1 MKKLYPIV
9 ILILLTHNIISAQN
23 ESDEASLF
31 TPDKR
36 AIILNDDSTAWLNFR
51 FRMQNRAGYFSKLDD
66 DNNAGYDLRV
76 RRLRLRIDGH
86 FTQYKLSY
94 YIQLSFSRSD
104 QDFNNDNAPN
114 IVRDAIIYYHFNENW
129 YLGFG
134 QSKLPGN
141 RQRVISSGNIQ
152 MPDRSVANNTYTL
165 DRDMGLFVYGKQ
177 KLFLNVI
184 GKYKA
189 AISSGEGRNASFTND
204 GLAYTNRLEILPFG
218 YFENTGDYSEGDL
231 EFEEKPKLSLG
242 ATYSYN
248 HKTTRTG
255 GQIGST
261 LPYYMDMRTFIADGI
276 FKYRGFSLLG
286 EFFYRTISGY
296 EVPDIAVYDN
306 VPQGKAYMLQ
316 GSYMLNPKNEIIA
329 RYSNLEND
337 KDLFNNQLLHQTYA
351 VGYTRYI
358 YKHRVKFQTYVGI
371 DNRTA
376 TPSNHA
382 LNNRWVVLTQIEFG
396 I

>member
-1 MKKLYPIV
+1 MKNLFATVIV
-9 ILILLTHNIISAQN
+9 LFGLISIIKAQN
-23 ESDEASLF
+23 ESDEATLNS
-31 TPDKR
+31 PDKR

-51 FRMQNRAGYFSKLDD
+51 FRMQNRVGYFSTLDD
-66 DNNAGYDLRV
+66 TETPGYDLRV
-76 RRLRLRIDGH
+76 RRLRLRIDGY

-104 QDFNNDNAPN
+104 QDFSNDFAPN
-114 IVRDAIIYYHFNENW
+114 IVRDAIVYYHFNENW
-129 YLGFG
+129 YVGFG

-152 MPDRSVANNTYTL
+152 MPDRSVANNTFTI
-165 DRDMGLFVYGKQ
+165 DRDMGIFLYGKEN
-177 KLFLNVI
+177 LFLNVI

-189 AISSGEGRNASFTND
+189 AITSGEGRNANFTND

-255 GQIGST
+255 GQIGSN
-261 LPYYMDMRTFIADGI
+261 LPYYLNMRTFIVDGI

-286 EFFYRTISGY
+286 EYFYRTISGY
-296 EVPDIAVYDN
+296 QVPDQDVYAN

-329 RYSNLEND
+329 RYSNVETD
-337 KDLFNNQLLHQTYA
+337 KNIFNNQLLHQTYA
-351 VGYTRYI
+351 IGYARYI
-358 YKHRVKFQTYVGI
+358 NKHRVKFQTYLGL
-371 DNRTA
+371 DNRSEI
-376 TPSNHA
+376 PNIHA
-382 LNNRWVVLTQIEFG
+382 LNNRWVILTQIEFG

>member
-1 MKKLYPIV
+1 MVVFSLGN
-9 ILILLTHNIISAQN
+9 LNAQN
-23 ESDEASLF
+23 ESDEESLSQ
-31 TPDKR
+31 PDNK
-36 AIILNDDSTAWLNFR
+36 AIILNEDSTAWLNFR
-51 FRMQNRAGYFSKLDD
+51 FRMQNRLGYLSKMDDLDNPGFD
-66 DNNAGYDLRV
+66 FRV
-76 RRLRLRIDGH
+76 RRLRLRMDGN
-86 FTQYKLSY
+86 FTKYKLSY

-104 QDFNNDNAPN
+104 QDFNNNLAPN
-114 IVRDAIIYYHFNENW
+114 ILRDAIVYYHFNENW
-129 YLGFG
+129 YVGFG
-134 QSKLPGN
+134 QAKLPGN

-152 MPDRSVANNTYTL
+152 MPDRSYANNTFTI
-165 DRDMGLFVYGKQ
+165 DRDMGVFLYGKQ

-184 GKYKA
+184 GKYKS

-255 GQIGST
+255 GQIGSF
-261 LPYYMDMRTFIADGI
+261 LPAYCDIQTFIADGI

-286 EFFYRTISGY
+286 EFFYRTLSNFQSPVVDDY
-296 EVPDIAVYDN
+296 LN
-306 VPQGKAYMLQ
+306 VPSGNAYMLQ
-316 GSYMLNPKNEIIA
+316 GSYMLNPKNEVVA
-329 RYSNLEND
+329 RYSKVNQDVNIY
-337 KDLFNNQLLHQTYA
+337 NNQLLHQTYA
-351 VGYTRYI
+351 VGYTRYMNN
-358 YKHRVKFQTYVGI
+358 HRVKIQTYLGL

-376 TPSNHA
+376 IPSLHV
-382 LNNRWVVLTQIEFG
+382 LNDRWVILTQIEFG